1 MAIEWKT
8 AAESANTHGIK
19 SVVAGAA
26 GTGKTTLVTT
36 CPQPICLMSAES
48 GLLSIR
54 NTKADIKIVEVKTIA
69 DIGAVLDHLE
79 AKREF
84 QTVAIDSISEIGEI
98 VLANELKGTADGRK
112 AYGELNVKMMGILKA
127 FRDLPGYNVLVT
139 AKQERVQD
147 DGGRFI
153 YSPSM
158 PGRQLALQLPY
169 LFDLVMALRV
179 VADDKGNLN
188 RWLQTGAD
196 TQYTAKD
203 RSGKLEMFEEPD
215 FSAICAKILGKP
227 VTPTKIA
234 KAA

>member
-1 MAIEWKT
+1 MSVEFKT
-8 AAESANTHGIK
+8 AQEVASTRGIK

-48 GLLSIR
+48 GLISIR

-79 AKREF
+79 AKCEF
-84 QTVAIDSISEIGEI
+84 QTVAIDSISEIAEI
-98 VLANELKGTADGRK
+98 VLANELARTADGRK
-112 AYGELNVKMMGILKA
+112 AYGELNIKMMGILKA
-127 FRDLPGYNVLVT
+127 FRDLDAYHVLVT
-139 AKQERVQD
+139 AKQDRVQD
-147 DGGRFI
+147 DGGKFI

-169 LFDLVMALRV
+169 LFDLVMAMRV
-179 VADDKGNLN
+179 VPDDKGNHN
-188 RWLQTGAD
+188 RWLQTGTD
-196 TQYTAKD
+196 LQYTAKD
-203 RSGKLEMFEEPD
+203 RSGKLDMFEEPD
-215 FSAICAKILGKP
+215 FSSVCEKILGKP
-227 VTPTKIA
+227 ATPAKIA